1 MKIKV
6 LQAMEATPFLSG
18 AKLTKMES
26 TDKIGLVKAA
36 RELKKVADEAES
48 YMRDLAE
55 RLKPDDKFSQKYER
69 LMQWQ
74 KEGDATTIPERERAE
89 LNDYFMAFNKA
100 YEEGVAEKRDEEVN
114 VRYKPLTAEAFNAF
128 ADSND
133 FDVNTYMLLAD
144 LLQEADE

>member
-1 MKIKV
+1 
-6 LQAMEATPFLSG
+6 MEATPFLSG

-26 TDKIGLVKAA
+26 KDKICLIKAA
-36 RELKKVADEAES
+36 RELKKVADEADG
-48 YMRDLAE
+48 YIRDLAE
-55 RLKPDDKFSQKYER
+55 RLKPDDKFGQKYER

-74 KEGDATTIPERERAE
+74 KEGDATTIPEKERAE

-100 YEEGVAEKRDEEVN
+100 YEEGVREKRDEEVD
-114 VRYKPLTAEAFNAF
+114 VGYTPLSMEAFNAF

-144 LLQEADE
+144 LLQEVEG